1 MIHYTLPLFLL
12 QRNCAIIPLGCLA
25 HGRGDFCIW
34 RSPPCSVPIAARTT
48 CPAPCFASIAAPG
61 CNPPPTPQPA
71 PCPPPDE
78 ARAPVLGLGQ
88 FTLMELV
95 ARIPVVNLIFFCIWS
110 FQTDVNPNKKNWARS
125 RLIWMG
131 ISLGL
136 SILAGM
142 VGIGIFSALIAGFRG
157 AA

>member
-1 MIHYTLPLFLL
+1 MA
-12 QRNCAIIPLGCLA
+12 RS
-25 HGRGDFCIW
+25 DFCIW
-34 RSPPCSVPIAARTT
+34 RFTPMFCPNCGKDNLPGAVFCIDCGARLQ
-48 CPAPCFASIAAPG
+48 
-61 CNPPPTPQPA
+61 PPP
-71 PCPPPDE
+71 PPP
-78 ARAPVLGLGQ
+78 PPP
-88 FTLMELV
+88 LMELV

-136 SILAGM
+136 SILAAM